1 MRPIVAA
8 AHVQIRMTRT
18 NRVANMS
25 HVYLCGFM
33 QSMTKSAWTLLAL
46 AVAVL
51 ACGCA
56 TRTAANAP
64 LSVGQVVEMSRN
76 GVPAS
81 AIIGKMKET
90 RTVYLLPG
98 SSVAMLRSEGVPEP
112 VLDYMRSTRSRA
124 EREQADE
131 CFKWVWCI
139 RGPPYMVVR

>member
-1 MRPIVAA
+1 MRSV
-8 AHVQIRMTRT
+8 
-18 NRVANMS
+18 
-25 HVYLCGFM
+25 
-33 QSMTKSAWTLLAL
+33 WTLLAL
-46 AVAVL
+46 GAAVL
-51 ACGCA
+51 ACSCA
-56 TRTAANAP
+56 TRPAANGP

-76 GVPAS
+76 GAPAS
-81 AIIGKMKET
+81 AIIGRMKET

-112 VLDYMRSTRSRA
+112 VLDYMLSTRSRA

>member
-1 MRPIVAA
+1 
-8 AHVQIRMTRT
+8 
-18 NRVANMS
+18 
-25 HVYLCGFM
+25 
-33 QSMTKSAWTLLAL
+33 
-46 AVAVL
+46 
-51 ACGCA
+51 
-56 TRTAANAP
+56 
-64 LSVGQVVEMSRN
+64 MSRN
-76 GVPAS
+76 GAPAS

-112 VLDYMRSTRSRA
+112 VLDYMLSTRSRA